1 MPEESSQRRKLNKER
16 MQIDKILYAI
26 DQPSRSWFARIKS
39 PFIVNGW
46 IIPGP
51 ESSLKKIEIK
61 VNGKLRALATTGL
74 RRADVAGV
82 YPDRDSL
89 WSGFLAEV
97 FLDDLANR
105 RISVEINAVFEEGE
119 MILDQFEIKIKG
131 LDRVVPAR
139 PRNWRYADI
148 LACPLC
154 LGPLDET
161 ELVFKCRECQREH
174 EKRRGIPI
182 FKNDG
187 EVILSHLLETNP
199 TNQNAEE
206 HTRTI
211 QSHSLVLDLGA
222 GNPRESEHHP
232 NVVFHE
238 FVQYAHTDVVNLF
251 DRLPYREGTF
261 DAVIS
266 KAAFEHLVRPW
277 EMADEIYRVLKP
289 GGYVTVDTAFMF
301 PLHGDPYHFFN
312 MTLDGAKEIF
322 KRFETIRFGVKP
334 YQSPSFSFRAQM
346 STALEHLQSEV
357 WRQRITEWRDLID
370 GTFDSALD
378 AKGHERLAAGVYFEG
393 TKPV

>member
-1 MPEESSQRRKLNKER
+1 
-16 MQIDKILYAI
+16 MQKDKVLYAI
-26 DQPSRSWFARIKS
+26 DQPSRRWFARIKS
-39 PFIVNGW
+39 PFVVNGW
-46 IIPGP
+46 IIPDP
-51 ESSLKKIEIK
+51 EISLKKIEIK

-82 YPDRDSL
+82 YPDKDSL
-89 WSGFLAEV
+89 WSGFVGEV
-97 FLDDLANR
+97 FVDDLDNR
-105 RISVEINAVFEEGE
+105 KVSVEINAVFEDGE
-119 MILDQFEIKIKG
+119 LTLDQFEIKTKG
-131 LDRVVPAR
+131 LDRLVPAR

-154 LGPLDET
+154 LGELDET
-161 ELVFKCRECQREH
+161 DLVFKCRECGREH

-182 FKNDG
+182 FKNENDL
-187 EVILSHLLETNP
+187 ILSHLLETNP

-206 HTRTI
+206 HTRII
-211 QSHSLVLDLGA
+211 QSNALVLDLGA

-238 FVQYAHTDVVNLF
+238 FVHYAHTDVVNLF

-266 KAAFEHLVRPW
+266 KAAFEHLARPW
-277 EMADEIYRVLKP
+277 EMADEIYRTLKP

-312 MTLDGAKEIF
+312 MTLDGAREIF
-322 KRFETIRFGVKP
+322 KRFTPIRFGVKP

-346 STALEHLQSEV
+346 NTALEHLQSEV

-370 GTFDSALD
+370 GTLDSALD